1 MNNRRLKLV
10 NQAFSIIDKDGSG
23 DLTIDDLRGRYDARN
38 HPEVK
43 AGKKTEDQVLHEFL
57 KTFESMY
64 DYNRIDDDR
73 VTREEFIEYYNYVSA
88 SIDDD
93 RYFELMMN
101 NSWRMND
108 GADKNWNKKGWGSKY
123 DERFESPSRKSSPE
137 R

>member
-64 DYNRIDDDR
+64 DYN
-73 VTREEFIEYYNYVSA
+73 VS
-88 SIDDD
+88 
-93 RYFELMMN
+93 
-101 NSWRMND
+101 
-108 GADKNWNKKGWGSKY
+108 G
-123 DERFESPSRKSSPE
+123 
-137 R
+137 